1 LNILYIGILQGKYPI
16 PDSST
21 AVRRTLFTPL
31 DLNYPRNFNIDDK
44 SIFADFFKDNASTIY
59 SIIET
64 YDKKLKPFLSR
75 EEINK
80 FVQDL
85 IICPIKSTH
94 INNIEELNK
103 HIKKLNNLVGYIRIK
118 RRLEDKTKPIFPDI
132 KSERK
137 KL

>member
-1 LNILYIGILQGKYPI
+1 MTNQYSLI
-16 PDSST
+16 
-21 AVRRTLFTPL
+21 
-31 DLNYPRNFNIDDK
+31 
-44 SIFADFFKDNASTIY
+44 FFKTNASMIY

-64 YDKKLKPFLSR
+64 YDEKLKTFLSR

-80 FVQDL
+80 FVQDW
-85 IICPIKSTH
+85 IICPIKSIH

>member
-1 LNILYIGILQGKYPI
+1 LNLLYIGILQGKYPI

-31 DLNYPRNFNIDDK
+31 DLNYPRN
-44 SIFADFFKDNASTIY
+44 SISMTNQYSLIFFKDNASMIY

-64 YDKKLKPFLSR
+64 YDEKLKPFLSM
-75 EEINK
+75 EETNK
-80 FVQDL
+80 FVQDW
-85 IICPIKSTH
+85 IIYPIKYTH

-118 RRLEDKTKPIFPDI
+118 RRLGDKTKPIFPDI